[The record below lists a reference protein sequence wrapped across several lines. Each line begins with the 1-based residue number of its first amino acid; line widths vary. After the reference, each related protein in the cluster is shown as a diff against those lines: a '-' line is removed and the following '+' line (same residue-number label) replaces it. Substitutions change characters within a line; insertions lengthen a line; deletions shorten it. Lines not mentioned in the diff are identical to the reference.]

1 MCESCPS
8 LAAYAKEVTAIDI
21 LLEDKKVYDA
31 EDIQKFLGIG
41 RSKTYTFSEEVY
53 QKQEPFR
60 VID

>member
-1 MCESCPS
+1 MEYPVGFKPFCRR
-8 LAAYAKEVTAIDI
+8 VGQF